1 MIKNFTDLIVWQES
15 HKLVL
20 AVYKVVKT
28 FPAEEKFALGSQL
41 RRAAISITSNIAEGF
56 ARNTQKD
63 KQQFYAISRGSLLEL
78 QNQLILA
85 KDLNYISAKEYC
97 EFDYKIIY
105 CSKLISGLIK
115 TAVSKETV

>member
-1 MIKNFTDLIVWQES
+1 MIKNFTDLITWQES

-20 AVYKVVKT
+20 AVYKAVIK
-28 FPAEEKFALGSQL
+28 FPVEEKFALGSQL

-63 KQQFYAISRGSLLEL
+63 KLQFYAISKGSLLEL

-85 KDLNYISAKEYC
+85 KDLKYINQTEYLDF
-97 EFDYKIIY
+97 ESRIVT
-105 CSKLISGLIK
+105 CSKLISGLCK
-115 TAVSKETV
+115 TATDRNTP